1 MSFLSKQFIDVI
13 QWTEPEDGIL
23 AYRYPMED
31 MEIQNGGK
39 LTVRDSQLA
48 VFVNE
53 GRIADVFAPGLYT
66 LNTQTLPILTYLMNW
81 DKAFKSP
88 FKSDVYYF
96 STRLQTNQRWGT
108 ATPITIRDKEFG
120 AIRMRGYG
128 IYAYKIADPKLFY
141 QKVSG
146 TRDIY
151 GVPDLEGQLRNTIV
165 ARMTDS
171 FAQSSVPFLDMAAN
185 QAALGQ
191 KIVETVKPSFAELGL
206 SLENFVV
213 ENISLPDELQK
224 MLDQRISMN
233 MIGDMGKYT
242 QFQVA
247 QSLPIAAANEGGGGI
262 AGIGVGLGA
271 GLTMAQQHDERDEA
285 GRAASAAPATL
296 VLRQVPACGAGAP
309 ATPAADTKFCTNCG
323 NKIAACVEVLSGV
336 RHRPAIMD
344 PMTSV
349 WSGSSK
355 RTAAIAAAL
364 DRIRN
369 AAKNCS
375 QLIVDGWIC
384 IRSANPMA
392 PVSRNGGM
400 TGVSAAHGIAHR
412 LPHLSRIRIAVLE
425 CFLLPAAPRSPIS
438 RRSCKRSSVRCV
450 WSCATSGATL
460 SSMSSH
466 RLRTAPTAVRQ

>member
-39 LTVRDSQLA
+39 LTVRDSQMA

-66 LNTQTLPILTYLMNW
+66 LNTNTLPILTYLMNW

-120 AIRMRGYG
+120 AVRLRGYG
-128 IYAYKIADPKLFY
+128 IYAYKIADAKVFY

-151 GVPDLEGQLRNTIV
+151 GVVDLEGQLRNTIV
-165 ARMTDS
+165 GRMTDS

-191 KIVETVKPSFAELGL
+191 KIVEMLKPSFAELGL
-206 SLENFVV
+206 SLETFVV
-213 ENISLPDELQK
+213 ENLSLPEELQER
-224 MLDQRISMN
+224 LDQRIGMN

-242 QFQVA
+242 QYQVA
-247 QSLPIAAANEGGGGI
+247 QSMPIAAGNEGGGA

-271 GLTMAQQHDERDEA
+271 GLTMANSMLNAIKPGEQAPPPA
-285 GRAASAAPATL
+285 GGPTPSAGPVAPIAPAAPATE
-296 VLRQVPACGAGAP
+296 
-309 ATPAADTKFCTNCG
+309 TKFCTNCG
-323 NKIAACVEVLSGV
+323 NKIPRA
-336 RHRPAIMD
+336 
-344 PMTSV
+344 
-349 WSGSSK
+349 SK
-355 RTAAIAAAL
+355 FCPECGTA
-364 DRIRN
+364 
-369 AAKNCS
+369 
-375 QLIVDGWIC
+375 Q
-384 IRSANPMA
+384 
-392 PVSRNGGM
+392 
-400 TGVSAAHGIAHR
+400 
-412 LPHLSRIRIAVLE
+412 
-425 CFLLPAAPRSPIS
+425 
-438 RRSCKRSSVRCV
+438 
-450 WSCATSGATL
+450 
-460 SSMSSH
+460 
-466 RLRTAPTAVRQ
+466 Q

>member
-13 QWTEPEDGIL
+13 QWTEPEQGIL

-39 LTVRDSQLA
+39 LTVRESQMA

-66 LNTQTLPILTYLMNW
+66 LNTNTLPILTYIMNW

-96 STRLQTNQRWGT
+96 STRLQVDQRWGT
-108 ATPITIRDKEFG
+108 ATPITFRDREFG

-128 IYAYKIADPKLFY
+128 IYAYKIADAKLFY

-146 TRDIY
+146 TRDLY
-151 GVPDLEGQLRNTIV
+151 TVPDLEGQLRNTIV

-191 KIVETVKPSFAELGL
+191 KIAEALKPSFAELGL
-206 SLENFVV
+206 SLENFVM

-233 MIGDMGKYT
+233 MIGDMNRFT
-242 QFQVA
+242 QFEVA
-247 QSLPIAAANEGGGGI
+247 QSMPIAAANEGGGA

-271 GLTMAQQHDERDEA
+271 GLAMANSMVNAIKPGEQPPPGAPPAPSA
-285 GRAASAAPATL
+285 GPAAPAG
-296 VLRQVPACGAGAP
+296 PGGPGATGSL
-309 ATPAADTKFCTNCG
+309 ATPAAETKFCTNCG
-323 NKIAACVEVLSGV
+323 NKIP
-336 RHRPAIMD
+336 R
-344 PMTSV
+344 
-349 WSGSSK
+349 
-355 RTAAIAAAL
+355 
-364 DRIRN
+364 
-369 AAKNCS
+369 AAKFCPECGTS
-375 QLIVDGWIC
+375 Q
-384 IRSANPMA
+384 
-392 PVSRNGGM
+392 
-400 TGVSAAHGIAHR
+400 
-412 LPHLSRIRIAVLE
+412 
-425 CFLLPAAPRSPIS
+425 
-438 RRSCKRSSVRCV
+438 
-450 WSCATSGATL
+450 
-460 SSMSSH
+460 
-466 RLRTAPTAVRQ
+466 Q

>member
-13 QWTEPEDGIL
+13 QWTEPGDGIL

-53 GRIADVFAPGLYT
+53 GRVADVFAPGLYT
-66 LNTQTLPILTYLMNW
+66 LSTNTLPILTYLMNW

-88 FKSDVYYF
+88 FKSDVYYL
-96 STRLQTNQRWGT
+96 STRLQTDQRWGT

-120 AIRMRGYG
+120 AIRVRGYG
-128 IYAYKIADPKLFY
+128 IYAYKVADAKLFY

-146 TRDIY
+146 TRDLY
-151 GVPDLEGQLRNTIV
+151 QVPDLEGQLRNTIV

-185 QAALGQ
+185 QAALGL
-191 KIVETVKPSFAELGL
+191 KIMEAVKPSFAELGL

-233 MIGDMGKYT
+233 MLGDMNKYT

-247 QSLPIAAANEGGGGI
+247 QSMPIAAANEGGGA

-271 GLTMAQQHDERDEA
+271 GLVMANSMMGGIRPGEQAPPPA
-285 GRAASAAPATL
+285 GGPAPGAGPVAPA
-296 VLRQVPACGAGAP
+296 AP
-309 ATPAADTKFCTNCG
+309 ATPATDTKFCTNCG
-323 NKIAACVEVLSGV
+323 NKMPRA
-336 RHRPAIMD
+336 
-344 PMTSV
+344 
-349 WSGSSK
+349 SK
-355 RTAAIAAAL
+355 FCPECGTA
-364 DRIRN
+364 
-369 AAKNCS
+369 
-375 QLIVDGWIC
+375 Q
-384 IRSANPMA
+384 
-392 PVSRNGGM
+392 
-400 TGVSAAHGIAHR
+400 
-412 LPHLSRIRIAVLE
+412 
-425 CFLLPAAPRSPIS
+425 
-438 RRSCKRSSVRCV
+438 
-450 WSCATSGATL
+450 
-460 SSMSSH
+460 
-466 RLRTAPTAVRQ
+466 Q